1 MENLLKPCL
10 DIKKDEEVVEKKES
24 TQITF
29 YSKID
34 HSSLKQINSN
44 CPYENVSNV
53 YTVSLDFTRMI
64 DQTKIDVGQSVA
76 IFPQNTEEDALK
88 CI

>member
-1 MENLLKPCL
+1 MQ
-10 DIKKDEEVVEKKES
+10 KKES
-24 TQITF
+24 TNITF

-34 HSSLKQINSN
+34 HSSLKQINNN
-44 CPYENVSNV
+44 CPYESISNV

-88 CI
+88 CIQAF